1 MKMNKIWMWAIA
13 AGAGYAIYKMTQK
26 DEAPAV
32 AIPEAS
38 ETTFTAA
45 PVPVVQPDQVI
56 HAPKIAQTA
65 APAARRM
72 PVQQALIKL
81 MKAEDAKK
89 AERLAERRKRRWRG
103 GKGQN
108 PASAA
113 FRKKIEARRAM
124 LRRA

>member
-38 ETTFTAA
+38 ETPSAEEPALTI
-45 PVPVVQPDQVI
+45 QPAQVI

-65 APAARRM
+65 SPAAPASRLTGKRQNIIRKQPQYWSARPSHMQVHYKVLSR
-72 PVQQALIKL
+72 
-81 MKAEDAKK
+81 DAI
-89 AERLAERRKRRWRG
+89 L
-103 GKGQN
+103 
-108 PASAA
+108 
-113 FRKKIEARRAM
+113 KKIKGRALMRRA
-124 LRRA
+124 